1 MENLRWILLFS
12 GLVLLVLVYL
22 MSRGK
27 KQKKRLEKRQEEDAR
42 LDPLF
47 DNIAVSEE
55 SSKSEPVFP
64 AEEELNFELD
74 MQSMPDARQ
83 KKSRPALSEDDQKTT
98 VVSNLV
104 HGHEKVNQILAEKID
119 ADEVPDEGVQETAQ
133 MDIGDLLDVD
143 SFAGDEATETHEPQR
158 AVEKVISL
166 NVKAAEGG
174 SFKGQDLLRIFKER
188 EYEFGEMDIF
198 HSRYQG
204 KVVFS
209 IINLVEPGWFDPDT
223 MDGFLTPGIA
233 LFMQLPGPLSADVA
247 LDVMLSEARVLS
259 EDLGGEV
266 YDAAHQR
273 LTDKV
278 VGKLH
283 ASVAEYMEHAQ

>member
-27 KQKKRLEKRQEEDAR
+27 TQKKRLEKRQEEDVR

-55 SSKSEPVFP
+55 GSNSEPVFP
-64 AEEELNFELD
+64 AEEELKFELD
-74 MQSMPDARQ
+74 MQSIPDARQ

-119 ADEVPDEGVQETAQ
+119 TDEVPDEGAQETAQ
-133 MDIGDLLDVD
+133 MDIGNLLDVD
-143 SFAGDEATETHEPQR
+143 SFAGDDVTEAHEPQR
-158 AVEKVISL
+158 TVEKVISL
-166 NVKAAEGG
+166 NVKASEEG
-174 SFKGQDLLRIFKER
+174 SFKGEDLLRVFKER

-247 LDVMLSEARVLS
+247 FDVMLSEARVLA
-259 EDLGGEV
+259 EDLGGKV

-273 LTDKV
+273 LTGKV
-278 VGKLH
+278 VEELH
-283 ASVAEYMEHAQ
+283 ASVTEYMEHAQ

>member
-1 MENLRWILLFS
+1 
-12 GLVLLVLVYL
+12 

-27 KQKKRLEKRQEEDAR
+27 TQKKRLEKRQEEDVR

-55 SSKSEPVFP
+55 GSNSEPVFP
-64 AEEELNFELD
+64 AEEELKFELD
-74 MQSMPDARQ
+74 MQSIPDARQ

-119 ADEVPDEGVQETAQ
+119 TDEVPDEGAQETAQ
-133 MDIGDLLDVD
+133 MDIGNLLDVD
-143 SFAGDEATETHEPQR
+143 SFAGDDVTEAHEPQR

-166 NVKAAEGG
+166 NVKASEEG
-174 SFKGQDLLRIFKER
+174 SFKGEDLLRVFKER

-247 LDVMLSEARVLS
+247 FDVMLSEARVLA

-273 LTDKV
+273 LTGKV
-278 VGKLH
+278 VEELH
-283 ASVAEYMEHAQ
+283 ASVTEYMEHAQ

>member
-83 KKSRPALSEDDQKTT
+83 KKSRPALSEDDQ
-98 VVSNLV
+98 L
-104 HGHEKVNQILAEKID
+104 
-119 ADEVPDEGVQETAQ
+119 
-133 MDIGDLLDVD
+133 
-143 SFAGDEATETHEPQR
+143 
-158 AVEKVISL
+158 SL
-166 NVKAAEGG
+166 IWSMGMK
-174 SFKGQDLLRIFKER
+174 K
-188 EYEFGEMDIF
+188 
-198 HSRYQG
+198 
-204 KVVFS
+204 
-209 IINLVEPGWFDPDT
+209 
-223 MDGFLTPGIA
+223 
-233 LFMQLPGPLSADVA
+233 
-247 LDVMLSEARVLS
+247 
-259 EDLGGEV
+259 
-266 YDAAHQR
+266 
-273 LTDKV
+273 
-278 VGKLH
+278 
-283 ASVAEYMEHAQ
+283 